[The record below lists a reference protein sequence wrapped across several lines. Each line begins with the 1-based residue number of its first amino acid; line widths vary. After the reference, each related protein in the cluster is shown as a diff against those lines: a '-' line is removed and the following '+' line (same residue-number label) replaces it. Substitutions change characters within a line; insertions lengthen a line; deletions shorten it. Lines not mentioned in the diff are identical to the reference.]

1 MQLLVATTDVVDGG
15 HAILGPVLAAAH
27 LSAARANILIVVPHL
42 IAGALA
48 IRWTLNEHAATIAV
62 PFLPASTVAVLG
74 SAPVKVGVL
83 A

>member
-1 MQLLVATTDVVDGG
+1 
-15 HAILGPVLAAAH
+15 VLAAAL
-27 LSAARANILIVVPHL
+27 LSAAPANILIVVPHL

-48 IRWTLNEHAATIAV
+48 MRWTLNEHAATIGA
-62 PFLPASTVAVLG
+62 PFRLARTVAVLG